1 MPPHTTALNCTVG
14 SAYEEGR
21 SDLANNS
28 TLPAECAGSPTY
40 DVRWR
45 LRTKGRRLCR
55 KWEREERIAATVAL
69 EFRHASHAQR
79 LHVYAH
85 RGQVS
90 DGERRSARM
99 PGRSARAARRTSTP
113 SRDSGERVADG
124 VDHELQIVGL
134 ADDLQGVCLA
144 NQLVERGLVGSGEH
158 EAAPLHGLQVPHEA
172 QERPV
177 GLVGW

>member
-14 SAYEEGR
+14 RAYEEGR
-21 SDLANNS
+21 SNLTNNS

-79 LHVYAH
+79 LHVHAH
-85 RGQVS
+85 RGQGS
-90 DGERRSARM
+90 DGER
-99 PGRSARAARRTSTP
+99 
-113 SRDSGERVADG
+113 
-124 VDHELQIVGL
+124 I
-134 ADDLQGVCLA
+134 
-144 NQLVERGLVGSGEH
+144 
-158 EAAPLHGLQVPHEA
+158 
-172 QERPV
+172 QEREDARQIGASGQANVHPLA
-177 GLVGW
+177 GLRRAR